1 MNRTTLK
8 KKAAILAA
16 LGIFSFSGSFAL
28 YAPPQAE
35 AGLLDFGDVIT
46 NGIQI
51 AQARNTI
58 QKYIKALDTT
68 PEGQQHTL
76 ETLQSY
82 TGVYDDPQL
91 MEQLGNIM
99 SNMTSA
105 IGQVDESVYDL
116 RLLRDAIGVFQCSL
130 RHEPCHDGQPR
141 HVCLHAQ

>member
-35 AGLLDFGDVIT
+35 AGLLDLGDIIT
-46 NGIQI
+46 GGIQI
-51 AQARNTI
+51 AQARDTM

-68 PEGQQHTL
+68 PDGQQYML
-76 ETLQSY
+76 EKMQGNA
-82 TGVYDDPQL
+82 GVYDDPQL

-99 SNMTSA
+99 GNMTNA
-105 IGQVDESVYDL
+105 IGQVDKSVYDL
-116 RLLRDAIGVFQCSL
+116 PMSIF
-130 RHEPCHDGQPR
+130 
-141 HVCLHAQ
+141 